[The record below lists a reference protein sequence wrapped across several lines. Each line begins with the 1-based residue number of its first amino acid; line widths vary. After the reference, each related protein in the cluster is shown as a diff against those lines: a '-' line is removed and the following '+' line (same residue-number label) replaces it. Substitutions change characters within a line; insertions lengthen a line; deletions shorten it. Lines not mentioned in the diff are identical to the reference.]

1 MMLKGV
7 NIDSMTGLHVPVG
20 EDWKTYMEKLSG
32 RFSKARLMIV
42 IVTPAYFKSKPC
54 LEELFHA
61 LDKGYRIEYI
71 YCCHTRILC
80 SYLHIFIIDTAN
92 AAASR
97 SAHNSCFV

>member
-61 LDKGYRIEYI
+61 LDKGSRVEYVCGWHALMCVLMLTI
-71 YCCHTRILC
+71 
-80 SYLHIFIIDTAN
+80 S
-92 AAASR
+92 
-97 SAHNSCFV
+97 